1 MATIRVL
8 RKANQLQDDDVFGL
22 CSPIRIND
30 DSYVACITVN
40 WSDLLMINRTRMKL
54 SLKWGRS
61 TDFDQATLDWMFHL
75 TKRNMRSLYVCS
87 VVLSVLIA

>member
-1 MATIRVL
+1 
-8 RKANQLQDDDVFGL
+8 
-22 CSPIRIND
+22 
-30 DSYVACITVN
+30 
-40 WSDLLMINRTRMKL
+40 MKL

-61 TDFDQATLDWMFHL
+61 TDFDQAMLDWMFDL